1 MPEISRFLGIVIR
14 MFYNDHSPPHFHAV
28 YGPHE
33 ASFCIQTLE
42 VISGGLPARVKG
54 LVVEW
59 ASLHQK
65 ELQENW
71 KLLTRKDNQSFKKIK
86 PLVE

>member
-1 MPEISRFLGIVIR
+1 
-14 MFYNDHSPPHFHAV
+14 MFYNDHDPPHFHAV
-28 YGPHE
+28 YGNYE
-33 ASFCIQTLE
+33 ASFCIHTLE
-42 VISGGLPARVKG
+42 VISGNLPARVKG

-71 KLLTRKDNQSFKKIK
+71 KLLTKKDNQSFKKIK